1 MIVDVVEERH
11 STHGFD
17 RRSEK
22 DDDDGVL
29 LSAGDDDRRRH
40 GFYAR
45 RDCFGIMQPIVG
57 ELVAHQS

>member
-1 MIVDVVEERH
+1 MIVDVVVEERH

-22 DDDDGVL
+22 DDDGVL